1 MIMMEIFIPFLF
13 WINVI
18 SFWAYAMDKHYAYYN
33 LWRIPERILIGLA
46 IIGGAYGAGMAMI
59 LFRHKTRHRL
69 FTTVVPIAFI
79 LWSIIG
85 GIMWF
90 YC

>member
-33 LWRIPERILIGLA
+33 LWRIPDRILIGLA
-46 IIGGAYGAGMAMI
+46 IIGGAYGA
-59 LFRHKTRHRL
+59 
-69 FTTVVPIAFI
+69 
-79 LWSIIG
+79 
-85 GIMWF
+85 
-90 YC
+90 